1 MAEGQITTTF
11 EARGERG
18 VVAYITIDRP
28 NKLNALSIEQA
39 GRLVDAFDALRRR
52 DDLRA
57 VVLTGAGDSHFNEG
71 GQVKQ
76 HLTKRPGTHRV
87 HFKKLL
93 SCATAIRNCGKPVIA
108 AVNGRAIGS
117 GNQLQLLCDLA
128 ISSDQAVFGQHGS
141 KRAGAPMFWGSTLM
155 SMFVGERKAREII
168 FLSREYSAEQALEMG
183 LVNEVVPHDQLYA
196 ETDKWCDEIL
206 EMSPTSMRF
215 LKTSMNAK
223 SDMLY
228 PALFHAREI
237 IDLFSDAP
245 ERMEGTSAWVEGRKP
260 DFNKFRA

>member
-1 MAEGQITTTF
+1 MDYKDILYEVKRPHVARITLNRAEADNATTGDTF
-11 EARGERG
+11 VELAHAFNQADDDQSIG
-18 VVAYITIDRP
+18 V
-28 NKLNALSIEQA
+28 
-39 GRLVDAFDALRRR
+39 
-52 DDLRA
+52 
-57 VVLTGAGDSHFNEG
+57 VVLTGAGDTHFNEG

-76 HLTKRPGTHRV
+76 HLTKKPGTHRV

-93 SCATAIRNCGKPVIA
+93 NCATAIRNCGKPVIA

-117 GNQLQLLCDLA
+117 GNQLQLLCDLSIA
-128 ISSDQAVFGQHGS
+128 SDKAVFGQHGT
-141 KRAGAPMFWGSTLM
+141 KRAGAPMFWGTTLM

-168 FLSREYSAEQALEMG
+168 FLSREYSAQQALEMG
-183 LVNEVVPHDQLYA
+183 LVNHVVPHDQLYE
-196 ETDKWCDEIL
+196 ETDKWCDEVL
-206 EMSPTSMRF
+206 EMSPTSMRI
-215 LKTSMNAK
+215 LKTSMNLK

>member
-1 MAEGQITTTF
+1 MEYEHILYEVKRPHVAWITLNRPEVDNATTGDTFIEMAHAFNTADDDTSI
-11 EARGERG
+11 G
-18 VVAYITIDRP
+18 V
-28 NKLNALSIEQA
+28 
-39 GRLVDAFDALRRR
+39 
-52 DDLRA
+52 

-76 HLTKRPGTHRV
+76 HLTKRPGTHRI

-141 KRAGAPMFWGSTLM
+141 KRAGVPMFWGSTLM

-183 LVNEVVPHDQLYA
+183 LVNEVVPHDQLYV

-206 EMSPTSMRF
+206 EMSPTSMRV
-215 LKTSMNAK
+215 LKTSMNMK

-260 DFNKFRA
+260 DFNKFRK

>member
-1 MAEGQITTTF
+1 MDYEHILYEVKRPHIAWITLNRPEVDNATTGDTFIEMAHAFNRADDDTSI
-11 EARGERG
+11 G
-18 VVAYITIDRP
+18 V
-28 NKLNALSIEQA
+28 
-39 GRLVDAFDALRRR
+39 
-52 DDLRA
+52 

-76 HLTKRPGTHRV
+76 HLTKKPGTHRI

-93 SCATAIRNCGKPVIA
+93 NCAMAIRNCGKPVIA

-128 ISSDQAVFGQHGS
+128 ISSDTAVFGQHGT
-141 KRAGAPMFWGSTLM
+141 KRAGAPMFWGTTLM

-168 FLSREYSAEQALEMG
+168 FLSREYSAQQALEMG
-183 LVNEVVPHDQLYA
+183 LVNEVVPHDQLYD
-196 ETDKWCDEIL
+196 ETNKWCDEVL
-206 EMSPTSMRF
+206 DMSPTSMRF
-215 LKTSMNAK
+215 LKTSMNMK

-245 ERMEGTSAWVEGRKP
+245 ERMEGTRAWVEGRKP
-260 DFNKFRA
+260 DFNKFRE